1 MEQRNYMEFRDVES
15 YILDIPKFTK
25 KNQLQVT
32 DSFYD
37 FLGRPGE
44 NCKIIHVAG
53 TNGKGSVCA
62 YAEGILMECGYQV
75 GLFTSPHLLCIR
87 ERMRINHK
95 DISEKEFVF
104 VFQRCMD
111 QLEHFR
117 KETDASYHPTFF
129 ELLFFMAML
138 WFEEKQP
145 DYIVLE
151 TGLGGRLDTTN
162 IVKRKAMCVLTKI
175 AMDHMEY
182 LGNTLE
188 QIAEEKAGII
198 RKNVPVVYYAQEK
211 NICAVVEKQIEK
223 RQAYGISFQMEQC
236 QNVKNHEKFID
247 FSFPFSY
254 YGDSMIRVETYAL
267 YQIANVSLALLAL
280 QELLQEELTPAIARK
295 AVAKVVW
302 PCRMEEI
309 APDVIV
315 DGAHNPDGMEAFLES
330 IRKRTE
336 DATTEEKH
344 KNLLLFAVVKEKDR
358 ETMLQQII
366 KSALF
371 DEIVITVA
379 GGQRATSAEEIVKQF
394 ELFEYKGVVNAIEDA
409 EQAYSY
415 CLERKQMCR
424 NTRLYIAG
432 SLYLAGFI
440 KNLQNGVYSD

>member
-1 MEQRNYMEFRDVES
+1 MVS

-25 KNQLQVT
+25 KNQMQVT

-62 YAEGILMECGYQV
+62 YMEGILMECGYQV
-75 GLFTSPHLLCIR
+75 GLFTSPHLVCIR
-87 ERMRINHK
+87 ERMRVNHI
-95 DISEKEFVF
+95 DISESEFVF
-104 VFQRCMD
+104 VFQKCMD
-111 QLEHFR
+111 HLELFR
-117 KETDASYHPTFF
+117 KEKNASYHPTFF

-145 DYIVLE
+145 DYIILE

-162 IVKRKAMCVLTKI
+162 IVKRKVMCVLTKI
-175 AMDHMEY
+175 ARDHMEY

-198 RKNVPVVYYAQEK
+198 KKNVPVIYYAQEK
-211 NICAVVEKQIEK
+211 NICAVIERQIEK
-223 RQAYGISFQMEQC
+223 QQTYGISFQMEQC
-236 QNVKNHEKFID
+236 NDVKNHEKFID

-280 QELLQEELTPAIARK
+280 QELLQEELTPAIARR
-295 AVAKVVW
+295 AIAKVVW

-309 APDVIV
+309 VPDVIV
-315 DGAHNPDGMEAFLES
+315 DGAHNPDGMESFLES

-336 DATTEEKH
+336 DTPTGEKH

-358 ETMLQQII
+358 ETMLQQIV

-371 DEIVITVA
+371 DEIVITAA
-379 GGQRATSAEEIVKQF
+379 GGQRATNAEEIVKQF
-394 ELFEYKGVVNAIEDA
+394 ELFEYKGVVNAIEDTR
-409 EQAYSY
+409 QAYFY
-415 CLERKQMCR
+415 CLERKQKCR